1 MHIPDGFLDAK
12 TVAVT
17 WALGAGGVV
26 LASRHAGA
34 AMPRERIPL
43 VGLAAAFVFAA
54 QMLNFPV
61 AGGTSGHLLGGV
73 LVAALLG
80 PGAAVVVLAAVLL
93 LQCFLFA
100 DGGVTALGANVVNM
114 ALVGTLGGWG
124 IFRALSTIVPG
135 RAGRLAGVAFGSWSS
150 VVLGAVTCAGQLAWS
165 DAAPWKLV
173 FPAMAGIHALIGV
186 GEAVIATMVYSA
198 VLRARPELAGLDPEA
213 ADGRSAAPLA
223 ALGLAFALALALFVA
238 PFACPWPD
246 GLEKIAAT
254 LGFEHRAAEP
264 LLASPIPDYAFP
276 GISSGRAA
284 TAVAGIFGTLILFGV
299 GAFFAR
305 LLAARLSRSK
315 REGGSVQ

>member
-17 WALGAGGVV
+17 WVLGAGGVA
-26 LASRHAGA
+26 LAARHAGT
-34 AMPRERIPL
+34 AMPRERVPL

-80 PGAAVVVLAAVLL
+80 PGAAVVVLAAVLV

-100 DGGVTALGANVVNM
+100 DGGVTALGANAVNM

-124 IFRALSTIVPG
+124 IFRALSAILPG
-135 RAGRLAGVAFGSWSS
+135 KAGRRVGVAVGSWAS
-150 VVLGAVTCAGQLAWS
+150 VVLGATTCAGQLAWS
-165 DAAPWKLV
+165 GTAPWKLV
-173 FPAMAGIHALIGV
+173 FPAMAGIHALIGI

-198 VLRARPELAGLDPEA
+198 VLRARPELAELDTETGGTRPT
-213 ADGRSAAPLA
+213 APLA
-223 ALGLAFALALALFVA
+223 TLGLAFTLALALFVA

-246 GLEKIAAT
+246 GLEKMAAA
-254 LGFEHRAAEP
+254 LGFEHRTAQP

-276 GISSGRAA
+276 GITSGHAA
-284 TAVAGIFGTLILFGV
+284 TAVAGVLGTLILFGA
-299 GAFFAR
+299 GAFLAR
-305 LLAARLSRSK
+305 LLAAR
-315 REGGSVQ
+315 GGRVR

>member
-1 MHIPDGFLDAK
+1 MHIPDGFLDTK
-12 TVAVT
+12 TVVVAWV
-17 WALGAGGVV
+17 LGAGGVA
-26 LASRHAGA
+26 LASRHAGV
-34 AMPRERIPL
+34 AMPRERVPL

-124 IFRALSTIVPG
+124 IFRILSAIVPG

-150 VVLGAVTCAGQLAWS
+150 VVLGAMTCAGQLAWS
-165 DAAPWKLV
+165 GAAPWKLV
-173 FPAMAGIHALIGV
+173 FPAMAGIHAVIGV

-198 VLRARPELAGLDPEA
+198 VLRARPELAGLDSETD
-213 ADGRSAAPLA
+213 DGRSTAPLA
-223 ALGLAFALALALFVA
+223 TLGMAFVLALALFVA

-246 GLEKIAAT
+246 GMEKVAAT
-254 LGFEHRAAEP
+254 LGFEHRAAET
-264 LLASPIPDYAFP
+264 LLASPIPNYAFP
-276 GISSGRAA
+276 GISSRHAA
-284 TAVAGIFGTLILFGV
+284 TAVAGVLGTLILFGA
-299 GAFFAR
+299 GIFFAR
-305 LLAARLSRSK
+305 RWVAR
-315 REGGSVQ
+315 GGRAR